1 MLPTVRIGTAHLI
14 ERDVRGWEILER
26 LFLCL
31 RATSLLLRATLT
43 R

>member
-1 MLPTVRIGTAHLI
+1 
-14 ERDVRGWEILER
+14 VRGWEILER